1 VKVSAPAFQ
10 LQAPDALGLAAS
22 QALEA
27 WKERTRGSIHGFI
40 EGIAKDE
47 KGNPTQ
53 QSTIHRVMHLHFE
66 YCWSVGVF
74 PAILAPFNHGKTVQL
89 VVNRIAYELGHDQTL
104 RCKIVSNT
112 DPRALERAMGV
123 KQLIFSP
130 AYRLAFP
137 GVRLAT
143 PEQVRK
149 LGRAAKV
156 TQHAMYLDRPGM
168 AIDPSVHAV
177 GVTTSGTGGR
187 ADLLLFDD
195 VVDQNNAIDKPEL
208 RTKII
213 SQFENVWIQRLEPGG
228 RAGYLGTAWHQ
239 ADLTHTLMD
248 RPGWC
253 LLSMAISEDFE
264 RIDMQ
269 VYNPPAGYPLPRL
282 DRERHGAPSK
292 TVLPQ
297 WVEVSSSNIEGVRW
311 ANGVLE
317 VRFRGGGH
325 YRYEGVPKDVF
336 NDLVQAA
343 SPGGFFG
350 QWIKNAYPTQKV
362 A

>member
-1 VKVSAPAFQ
+1 MSTAVDLS
-10 LQAPDALGLAAS
+10 LPDALGFAAT

-27 WKERTRGSIHGFI
+27 WRERVVGNINEFI
-40 EGIAKDE
+40 EGVSKDHL
-47 KGNPTQ
+47 GHPVHQ
-53 QSTIHRVMHLHFE
+53 ATIHRVMHLHFE
-66 YCWSVGVF
+66 HCWAAGVF
-74 PAILAPFNHGKTVQL
+74 PAILAPFDHGKTVQL
-89 VVNRIAYELGHDQTL
+89 VVNRVAFELGHDVGL

-112 DPRALERAMGV
+112 DQRAIERAMGV
-123 KQLIFSP
+123 KQILFSP

-137 GVRLAT
+137 HVRLVS
-143 PEQVRK
+143 PEQSRK

-156 TQHAMYLDRPGM
+156 TQHAIYLNRPGH

-208 RTKII
+208 RVKII
-213 SQFENVWIQRLEPGG
+213 RQFEDVWIQRLEPGG
-228 RAGYLGTAWHQ
+228 RAGFVGTAWHQ

-253 LLSMAISEDFE
+253 LLSIAVSEDFE
-264 RIDMQ
+264 RLDMQ
-269 VYNPPAGYPLPRL
+269 VWNPPADYPLPRL
-282 DRERHGAPSK
+282 DRQSHGAPPGALK
-292 TVLPQ
+292 Q
-297 WVEVSSSNIEGVRW
+297 WVELAGSHLEAVRW
-311 ANGVLE
+311 EKGELE

-325 YRYEGVPKDVF
+325 YRYDGVPR
-336 NDLVQAA
+336 DLFEKLQKAE
-343 SPGGFFG
+343 SPGSFFHS
-350 QWIKNAYPTQKV
+350 WIKNAFPTRKV